1 MKVRDFIKKLEKYDQ
16 EKEIKIL
23 APNGLL
29 LDPDIKIKLKDEYDV
44 LNLSFNNTEC
54 YIIEW

>member
-1 MKVRDFIKKLEKYDQ
+1 MTIKDFIKELEKYDQ

-29 LDPDIKIKLKDEYDV
+29 LTPDIKIKLKDQYDL
-44 LNLSFNNTEC
+44 LNLSVNNTEC
-54 YIIEW
+54 YVIEG